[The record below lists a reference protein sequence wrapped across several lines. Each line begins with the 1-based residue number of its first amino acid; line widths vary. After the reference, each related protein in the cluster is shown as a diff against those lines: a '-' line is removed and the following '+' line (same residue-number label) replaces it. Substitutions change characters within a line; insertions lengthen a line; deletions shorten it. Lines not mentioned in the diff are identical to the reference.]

1 MELESEQHNFKCT
14 VTHFASLS
22 SRPRDGTK
30 NSVASTT
37 HGKTSDELVAERLAL
52 SNGAQAKVGDLL
64 GVELKR
70 RITHYG
76 ERRTQET
83 NVL

>member
-1 MELESEQHNFKCT
+1 MELESEQHNFKST

-30 NSVASTT
+30 NSVTSTM
-37 HGKTSDELVAERLAL
+37 HGKTSDELVAKRLAL
-52 SNGAQAKVGDLL
+52 SNGAQTTVGDLL

-70 RITHYG
+70 KFANLHQGKQTTR
-76 ERRTQET
+76 
-83 NVL
+83 

>member
-1 MELESEQHNFKCT
+1 MELASEQHNFKST

-22 SRPRDGTK
+22 SRPRDGTE

-52 SNGAQAKVGDLL
+52 SNGAQATVEDLL

-70 RITHYG
+70 RTTHYG

-83 NVL
+83 DV